1 MKRFLAF
8 ALTLILMLSLCA
20 CGNDSTGGSGDTAGG
35 NNTPTGSNTPTG
47 GNTPTGSGDP
57 TNNADPTDPS
67 NGGSQETGYVGT
79 WKVIPPDSNSFPP
92 LYLVLNEDGTAGY
105 GAKLDKL
112 SPYFWYECEEEGV
125 QEGTMELAREDNMGY
140 GDKFYLTE
148 DGTIYL
154 ETNLRVGDRSYDHI
168 TFERV

>member
-8 ALTLILMLSLCA
+8 ALALILMLSLCA

-35 NNTPTGSNTPTG
+35 NNTPTG

-67 NGGSQETGYVGT
+67 NSGSQETGYVGT
-79 WKVIPPDSNSFPP
+79 WKVIPPDSNFFPP

-112 SPYFWYECEEEGV
+112 SPY
-125 QEGTMELAREDNMGY
+125 
-140 GDKFYLTE
+140 
-148 DGTIYL
+148 
-154 ETNLRVGDRSYDHI
+154 
-168 TFERV
+168 